1 MIKKNRGCRQE
12 VYSMDWVVVVDDD
25 ITNLKMAGRI
35 LSKNNMRV
43 TALKSGMALLDY
55 IKTNKP
61 DLILLDIKM
70 PGLDGFETMKRL
82 QEQMNPSE
90 KIPVIFL
97 TADDS
102 QDAETHGLALG
113 AMDFIKK
120 PFIPDVL
127 VLRVRHTID
136 LVRLQHDL
144 EQENERIR
152 SELAMASRI
161 QSAMLPGIFPA
172 FPERKEFDIYASMD
186 PVRGVGGDFFDFF
199 FIDRDRLCLLIAD
212 VSGKGIPAA
221 LFMMASKIILADNA
235 KSGKSPAQI
244 LQDTNEAICANNPE
258 EMFVTVWLGILDI
271 STGLLTTANAG
282 HEYPALMHAD
292 GQFEL
297 FRDRHG
303 LVVGGM
309 PGVKY
314 HEHSLQMYPGS
325 KLFVYTDGVPEAT
338 DAENALFGTTR
349 MLEALNAHANESPK
363 QILHGVRQA
372 VNEFVSDMEQFD
384 DLTMMCLE
392 YMPKE
397 R

>member
-1 MIKKNRGCRQE
+1 
-12 VYSMDWVVVVDDD
+12 MDWVVVVDDD

-199 FIDRDRLCLLIAD
+199 FIDRDHLCLLIAD

-292 GQFEL
+292 GRFEL

-392 YMPKE
+392 FMPKE

>member
-1 MIKKNRGCRQE
+1 
-12 VYSMDWVVVVDDD
+12 MDWVVVVDDD
-25 ITNLKMAGRI
+25 VTNLKMAGRI
-35 LSKNNMRV
+35 LSKSNMRV
-43 TALKSGMALLDY
+43 TALKSGTALLDY
-55 IKTNKP
+55 VRTNKP

-70 PGLDGFETMKRL
+70 PGMDGFETMRRL
-82 QEQMNPSE
+82 KEQMDPSE
-90 KIPVIFL
+90 QIPVIFL
-97 TADDS
+97 TADES
-102 QDAETHGLALG
+102 QEAETHGLALG

-136 LVRLQHDL
+136 LVRLQRDL
-144 EQENERIR
+144 ERENERIR

-161 QSAMLPGIFPA
+161 QTAMLPGIFPA

-186 PVRGVGGDFFDFF
+186 PVRRVGGDFYDFF

-235 KSGKSPAQI
+235 KSGKSPAKI
-244 LQDTNEAICANNPE
+244 LQDTNESICANNPE
-258 EMFVTVWLGILDI
+258 GMFVTVWIGILDI
-271 STGLLTTANAG
+271 TTGVLTTSNAG
-282 HEYPALMHAD
+282 HEYPALMHAN

-297 FRDRHG
+297 FKDRHG

-309 PGVKY
+309 PGMKY
-314 HEHSLQMYPGS
+314 HEHTLQLMPGS

-338 DAENALFGTTR
+338 DAENALFGTER
-349 MLEALNAHANESPK
+349 MLKALNAHTKDSPK
-363 QILHGVRQA
+363 QILHGVRAA
-372 VNEFVSDMEQFD
+372 VNEFVADMEQFD

-392 YMPKE
+392 FMPKE

>member
-1 MIKKNRGCRQE
+1 MTKKNRGCRQE

-25 ITNLKMAGRI
+25 ITNLKMAVRI

-70 PGLDGFETMKRL
+70 PGLDGFETMRRI
-82 QEQMNPSE
+82 QEQMAPSE
-90 KIPVIFL
+90 KIPVILL

>member
-1 MIKKNRGCRQE
+1 
-12 VYSMDWVVVVDDD
+12 MDWVVVVDDD

-70 PGLDGFETMKRL
+70 PGLDGFETMRRL

-199 FIDRDRLCLLIAD
+199 FIDRDHLCLLIAD

-338 DAENALFGTTR
+338 DAENALFGTAR

>member
-1 MIKKNRGCRQE
+1 
-12 VYSMDWVVVVDDD
+12 MDWVVVVDDD
-25 ITNLKMAGRI
+25 VTNLKMAGRI

-70 PGLDGFETMKRL
+70 PGLDGFETMRRL

-199 FIDRDRLCLLIAD
+199 FIDRDHLCLLIAD

>member
-1 MIKKNRGCRQE
+1 
-12 VYSMDWVVVVDDD
+12 MDWVVVVDDD
-25 ITNLKMAGRI
+25 VTNLKMAGRI

-55 IKTNKP
+55 VKTNKP

-70 PGLDGFETMKRL
+70 PGMDGFETMRRL
-82 QEQMNPSE
+82 QEQLDPSE
-90 KIPVIFL
+90 QIPVIFL
-97 TADDS
+97 TADES
-102 QDAETHGLALG
+102 QEAETQGLALG

-127 VLRVRHTID
+127 VLRVRLTID

-144 EQENERIR
+144 ERENERIR

-161 QSAMLPGIFPA
+161 QTAMLPGIFPA

-186 PVRGVGGDFFDFF
+186 PVRRVGGDFYDFF

-235 KSGKSPAQI
+235 KSGKSPARI

-258 EMFVTVWLGILDI
+258 GMFVTVWLGILDI
-271 STGLLTTANAG
+271 TTGLLTTANAG

-292 GQFEL
+292 GKFEL
-297 FRDRHG
+297 FKDKHG

-309 PGVKY
+309 PGMRY
-314 HEHSLQMYPGS
+314 HEHTLQLYPGS

-338 DAENALFGTTR
+338 DSENRLFGTER
-349 MLEALNAHANESPK
+349 MLNALNAHTEDSPK
-363 QILHGVRQA
+363 QILRGVRQA
-372 VNEFVSDMEQFD
+372 VNDFVADMEQFD
-384 DLTMMCLE
+384 DLTMLCLE
-392 YMPKE
+392 YKYMPKE

>member
-1 MIKKNRGCRQE
+1 
-12 VYSMDWVVVVDDD
+12 MDWVVVVDDD
-25 ITNLKMAGRI
+25 VTNLKMAGRI

-43 TALKSGMALLDY
+43 TALKSGYALIDY

-136 LVRLQHDL
+136 LVRLQRDL

-199 FIDRDRLCLLIAD
+199 FIDRDHLCLLIAD

>member
-1 MIKKNRGCRQE
+1 
-12 VYSMDWVVVVDDD
+12 MDWVVVVDDD

-43 TALKSGMALLDY
+43 TALKSGTALLDY

-61 DLILLDIKM
+61 DLIL
-70 PGLDGFETMKRL
+70 L

-136 LVRLQHDL
+136 LVRLQRNL

-199 FIDRDRLCLLIAD
+199 FIDRNRLCLLIAD

-338 DAENALFGTTR
+338 DAENALFGTAR
-349 MLEALNAHANESPK
+349 MLEALNAHANETPK
-363 QILHGVRQA
+363 QILCGVRQA

>member
-1 MIKKNRGCRQE
+1 MTKKNRGCRQE

-70 PGLDGFETMKRL
+70 PGLDGFETMRRL

-199 FIDRDRLCLLIAD
+199 FIDRDHLCLLIAD

>member
-1 MIKKNRGCRQE
+1 
-12 VYSMDWVVVVDDD
+12 MDWVVVVDDD
-25 ITNLKMAGRI
+25 VTNLKMAGRI

-70 PGLDGFETMKRL
+70 PGLDGFETMRRF

-136 LVRLQHDL
+136 LVRLQRDL

-161 QSAMLPGIFPA
+161 QAAMLPGIFPA

-199 FIDRDRLCLLIAD
+199 FIDRDHLCLLIAD

>member
-1 MIKKNRGCRQE
+1 
-12 VYSMDWVVVVDDD
+12 MDWVVVVDDD
-25 ITNLKMAGRI
+25 VTNLKMAGRI

-70 PGLDGFETMKRL
+70 PGLDGFETMRRL

-136 LVRLQHDL
+136 LVRLQRDL

-199 FIDRDRLCLLIAD
+199 FIDRDHLCLLIAD

>member
-1 MIKKNRGCRQE
+1 
-12 VYSMDWVVVVDDD
+12 MDWVVVVDDD
-25 ITNLKMAGRI
+25 VTNLKMAGRI

-43 TALKSGMALLDY
+43 TALKSGTALLDY

-199 FIDRDRLCLLIAD
+199 FIDRNRLCLLIAD

-338 DAENALFGTTR
+338 DAENALFGTAR

>member
-1 MIKKNRGCRQE
+1 
-12 VYSMDWVVVVDDD
+12 MDWVVVVDDD

-70 PGLDGFETMKRL
+70 PGLDGFETMRRL

-314 HEHSLQMYPGS
+314 HEHSLQMNPGS

-392 YMPKE
+392 FMPKE

>member
-1 MIKKNRGCRQE
+1 MTKKNRGCRQE

-43 TALKSGMALLDY
+43 TALKSGTALLDY

-136 LVRLQHDL
+136 LVRLQRDL

-338 DAENALFGTTR
+338 DAENALFGTIR

>member
-1 MIKKNRGCRQE
+1 
-12 VYSMDWVVVVDDD
+12 MDWVVVVDDD
-25 ITNLKMAGRI
+25 VTNLKMAGRI

-70 PGLDGFETMKRL
+70 PGLDGFETMRRL

-199 FIDRDRLCLLIAD
+199 FIDRDHLCLLIAD

-338 DAENALFGTTR
+338 DAENALFGTAR
-349 MLEALNAHANESPK
+349 MLQALNAHTNEAPK

-372 VNEFVSDMEQFD
+372 VNEFVSNMEQFD

-392 YMPKE
+392 FMPKE

>member
-1 MIKKNRGCRQE
+1 
-12 VYSMDWVVVVDDD
+12 MDWVVVVDDD
-25 ITNLKMAGRI
+25 VTNLKMAGRI

-70 PGLDGFETMKRL
+70 PGLDGFETMRRF

-199 FIDRDRLCLLIAD
+199 FIDRDHLCLLIAD

-258 EMFVTVWLGILDI
+258 EMLVTVWLGILDI

>member
-70 PGLDGFETMKRL
+70 PGLDGFETMRRL

-199 FIDRDRLCLLIAD
+199 FIDRDHLCLLIAD

>member
-1 MIKKNRGCRQE
+1 
-12 VYSMDWVVVVDDD
+12 MDWVVVVDDD

-43 TALKSGMALLDY
+43 TALKSGYALIDY

-70 PGLDGFETMKRL
+70 PGLDGFETMRRL

-199 FIDRDRLCLLIAD
+199 FIDRDHLCLLIAD

>member
-1 MIKKNRGCRQE
+1 
-12 VYSMDWVVVVDDD
+12 MDWVVVVDDD

-70 PGLDGFETMKRL
+70 PGLDGFETMRRL

-90 KIPVIFL
+90 KSPVICL

-199 FIDRDRLCLLIAD
+199 FIDRDHLCLLIAD

>member
-1 MIKKNRGCRQE
+1 MTKKNRGCRQE

-199 FIDRDRLCLLIAD
+199 FIDRDHLCLLIAD

>member
-1 MIKKNRGCRQE
+1 
-12 VYSMDWVVVVDDD
+12 MDWVVVVDDD

-161 QSAMLPGIFPA
+161 QSAMLPGIFP
-172 FPERKEFDIYASMD
+172 
-186 PVRGVGGDFFDFF
+186 DFFDFF
-199 FIDRDRLCLLIAD
+199 FIDRDHLCLLIAD

>member
-1 MIKKNRGCRQE
+1 
-12 VYSMDWVVVVDDD
+12 MDWVVVVDDD
-25 ITNLKMAGRI
+25 VTNLKMAGRI

-43 TALKSGMALLDY
+43 TALKSGYALIDY

-199 FIDRDRLCLLIAD
+199 FIDRDHLCLLIAD

>member
-1 MIKKNRGCRQE
+1 
-12 VYSMDWVVVVDDD
+12 MDWVVVVDDD
-25 ITNLKMAGRI
+25 VTNLKMAGRI

-199 FIDRDRLCLLIAD
+199 FIDRDHLCLLIAD

>member
-1 MIKKNRGCRQE
+1 MAAGRR
-12 VYSMDWVVVVDDD
+12 YFPW
-25 ITNLKMAGRI
+25 LKMAGRI

-70 PGLDGFETMKRL
+70 PGLDGFETMRRL

-199 FIDRDRLCLLIAD
+199 FIDRDHLCLLIAD

>member
-1 MIKKNRGCRQE
+1 
-12 VYSMDWVVVVDDD
+12 MDWVVVVDDD

-70 PGLDGFETMKRL
+70 PGLDGFETMRRL

-199 FIDRDRLCLLIAD
+199 FIDRDHLCLLIAD

-372 VNEFVSDMEQFD
+372 VNEFVSNMEQFD

-392 YMPKE
+392 FMPKE

>member
-1 MIKKNRGCRQE
+1 MTKKNRGCRQE

-136 LVRLQHDL
+136 LVRLQRNL

-199 FIDRDRLCLLIAD
+199 FIDRNRLCLLIAD

>member
-1 MIKKNRGCRQE
+1 MTKKNRGCRQE

-25 ITNLKMAGRI
+25 ITNLKIAGRI

-82 QEQMNPSE
+82 QEQMDPSE

-199 FIDRDRLCLLIAD
+199 FIDRDHLCLLIAD

-338 DAENALFGTTR
+338 DAENALFGTAR

>member
-1 MIKKNRGCRQE
+1 
-12 VYSMDWVVVVDDD
+12 MDWVVVVDDD

-82 QEQMNPSE
+82 QEQMDPSE

-338 DAENALFGTTR
+338 DAENALFGTAR
-349 MLEALNAHANESPK
+349 MLQALNAHTNEAPK

-372 VNEFVSDMEQFD
+372 VNEFVSNMEQFD

-392 YMPKE
+392 FMPKE

>member
-1 MIKKNRGCRQE
+1 MTKKKRGCRQE

-70 PGLDGFETMKRL
+70 PGLDGFETMRRL

-161 QSAMLPGIFPA
+161 QAAMLPGIFPA

-199 FIDRDRLCLLIAD
+199 FIDRDHLCLLIAD

>member
-1 MIKKNRGCRQE
+1 
-12 VYSMDWVVVVDDD
+12 MDWVVVVDDD
-25 ITNLKMAGRI
+25 VTNLKMAGRI

-43 TALKSGMALLDY
+43 TALKSGIALLEY

-70 PGLDGFETMKRL
+70 PGLDGFETMRKL
-82 QEQMNPSE
+82 QEQMDPSE

-97 TADDS
+97 TADENLDY
-102 QDAETHGLALG
+102 ETQGLALG

-127 VLRVRHTID
+127 VLRVRHTIE
-136 LVRLQHDL
+136 LVRLQRSL

-161 QSAMLPGIFPA
+161 QSAMLPSIFPA
-172 FPERKEFDIYASMD
+172 FPERKDFDIYASMD
-186 PVRGVGGDFFDFF
+186 PVRRVGGDFYDFF
-199 FIDRDRLCLLIAD
+199 FINQNRLCLLIAD

-235 KSGKSPAQI
+235 KSGKSPAEI

-258 EMFVTVWLGILDI
+258 GMFVTVWLGILDV

-292 GQFEL
+292 GRFEL
-297 FRDRHG
+297 FRDNHG
-303 LVVGGM
+303 LVIGGM
-309 PGVKY
+309 PGTKY
-314 HEHSLQMYPGS
+314 HEHTLQLYPGS
-325 KLFVYTDGVPEAT
+325 KLFVYTDGVLEAM
-338 DAENALFGTTR
+338 DSENELFGTTR
-349 MLEALNAHANESPK
+349 MLEALNAHANEAPK
-363 QILHGVRQA
+363 QILHGIRQA
-372 VNEFVSDMEQFD
+372 VNDFVSDMEQFD

-392 YMPKE
+392 FMPKE

>member
-1 MIKKNRGCRQE
+1 
-12 VYSMDWVVVVDDD
+12 MDWVVVVDDD
-25 ITNLKMAGRI
+25 VTNLKMAGRI

-61 DLILLDIKM
+61 PDLILLDIKM
-70 PGLDGFETMKRL
+70 PGLDGFETMRRL

-199 FIDRDRLCLLIAD
+199 FIDRDHLCLLIAD